1 MKSCVAVGE
10 HLATV
15 RGAEQETPDLLQVLW
30 AAGRPRAEG
39 VCVYVRVRVHTSD
52 GVGEART

>member
-15 RGAEQETPDLLQVLW
+15 RGAEQETPE
-30 AAGRPRAEG
+30 RPICCRFSGLRGGLEPR
-39 VCVYVRVRVHTSD
+39 VCVCMCVCVCVCR
-52 GVGEART
+52 GVDF

>member
-39 VCVYVRVRVHTSD
+39 VCVCVRVP
-52 GVGEART
+52 GG